1 MLSVSDTVCCHLSVS
16 GGRECV
22 VSVSGGSV
30 SGGRECEWRP

>member
-1 MLSVSDTVCCHLSVS
+1 MLSLVSEWS
-16 GGRECV
+16 ECV